1 MNSDKNQYTEI
12 AFTDIH
18 DTELY
23 LISVGKREH
32 SCNHIFNSRPSNP
45 IIAYVKSGETM
56 YYVNDNCFPLH
67 SGMIY
72 VIDPNANSY
81 YDATNTDWSIV
92 WVCLAGK
99 DAHKIISSLGL
110 NVDSPIMEIKNGDDV
125 FQTMMDLFSLAK
137 NSYEYMSKLHIKI
150 KLYTLMSQLLENCD
164 KLPHSP
170 IDYVAKTDSF
180 IENNYEK
187 NIGVSDIAT
196 TLHINRSY
204 LSRLY
209 KAKRGITIKKAI
221 QERRLAAARKHIDNK
236 KSVSETAFQC
246 GFQDPLYFSKVYKKK
261 YGISPSKQIP
271 QNKEDE
277 V

>member
-23 LISVGKREH
+23 LVSVGKREH
-32 SCNHIFNSRPSNP
+32 SSDHIFNSRISNP
-45 IIAYVKSGETM
+45 IIAYVKSGETT
-56 YYVNDNCFPLH
+56 YYVNDNGFPLH

-72 VIDPNANSY
+72 VIDPKAKNY
-81 YDATNTDWSIV
+81 YDAKNTDWSIV

-99 DAHKIISSLGL
+99 DAGKIIRSLGL
-110 NVDSPIMEIKNGDDV
+110 DATSPVMEIKNGDAV
-125 FQTMMDLFSLAK
+125 FQTLMDLFFLAK
-137 NSYEYMSKLHIKI
+137 NSYEYRTKLQIKI

-164 KLPHSP
+164 KLPISS
-170 IDYVAKTDSF
+170 IDYVSKTDAF

-187 NIGVSDIAT
+187 NIGVADIAA

-209 KAKRGITIKKAI
+209 KAKKGITIKKAI
-221 QERRLAAARKHIDNK
+221 QERRLAAARKYIDNL

-261 YGISPSKQIP
+261 FGIAPSKQISK
-271 QNKEDE
+271 Q
-277 V
+277 